1 VSILLSLV
9 ATAIA
14 LVFAAIL
21 YQHYLR
27 RGRAYQL
34 VWSVALLDFAIGTFC
49 QFQAELPGGWTP
61 SIYRIWYFTGAML
74 AAAYLGQGTIYLMF
88 SPRVAHVSM
97 AILGCVS
104 SAGLALVATLPVDLT
119 RAITPGGITGN
130 GFPSGL
136 LILLIPLN
144 TYGTVAL
151 VAGAIWSVIRFRQR
165 GTFGRRA
172 VGTLLIAAG
181 GLTVALGGT
190 ANRLGVPGLL
200 YVTEMIGLALIFGG
214 YLQTVARTESRS
226 LAPSRPTGEAT
237 THAPPQS

>member
-1 VSILLSLV
+1 MSILLSLV

-14 LVFAAIL
+14 MVFSTIV

-49 QFQAELPGGWTP
+49 QFQAELGGWTP

-97 AILGCVS
+97 AILGCIS

-119 RAITPGGITGN
+119 RAVTPGGITGN
-130 GFPSGL
+130 GFPAGL

-151 VAGAIWSVIRFRQR
+151 VAGAVWSVFRFRQS
-165 GTFGRRA
+165 GTLGRRA

-181 GLTVALGGT
+181 GLTEALGGT

-214 YLQTVARTESRS
+214 YLQTVTRADSPS
-226 LAPSRPTGEAT
+226 LAPPRPTGDAT
-237 THAPPQS
+237 TPVSAES